1 MGIVMN
7 HMPVKNIFL
16 DRRLEETDG
25 SYEFTI
31 DCGSVYFGA
40 VYDQAGDLLFIDQ
53 YFYSDDY
60 SREDLS
66 DAIIHKDL
74 LSVEQSDF
82 PVKAYLLTRSWGEQE
97 WLHFHAVV
105 SQNINPNYFETK
117 YIGD

>member
-7 HMPVKNIFL
+7 HIPVKNIFL
-16 DRRLEETDG
+16 DRRLEDTDG
-25 SYEFTI
+25 SFEFTV

-40 VYDQAGDLLFIDQ
+40 VYDRAGDLLFIDQ

-74 LSVEQSDF
+74 LSIEQGDF
-82 PVKAYLLTRSWGEQE
+82 PAKTYLLTRSVAGQE

-105 SQNINPNYFETK
+105 SQKINPDYFEHK
-117 YIGD
+117 YIGN